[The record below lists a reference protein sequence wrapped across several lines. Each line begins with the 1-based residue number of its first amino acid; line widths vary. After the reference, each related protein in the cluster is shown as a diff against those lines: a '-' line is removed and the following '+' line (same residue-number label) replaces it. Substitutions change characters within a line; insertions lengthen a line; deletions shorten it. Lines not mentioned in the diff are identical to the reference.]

1 MKEPWGISTSID
13 LYNCNPKTIRN
24 KKKIKEFTKQLC
36 KLIDMKPFGKTTVA
50 HFGQDK
56 RVAGYSMMQLIET
69 SLISA
74 HFVEESNT
82 VYLDIF
88 SCKDYDSDIIASFA
102 KGFFNAESYKLHRLK
117 RE

>member
-13 LYNCNPKTIRN
+13 LYKCDPEIIRN
-24 KKKIKEFTKQLC
+24 KKKIKYFVKQLC
-36 KLIDMKPFGKTTVA
+36 ELIKMKPFGETIVVR
-50 HFGQDK
+50 FGQEE
-56 RVAGYSMMQLIET
+56 RVAGYSMTQLIET

-74 HFVEESNT
+74 HFAEESNA

-88 SCKDYDSDIIASFA
+88 SCKDYDSDIAASFA
-102 KGFFNAESYKLHRLK
+102 KGFFGADNYILHRTR